1 MQETNSKWIAQE
13 TLSKEAVEGGYEDV
27 FLEIGYKAL
36 ICLVEHLFK
45 GVQNYFLELYD
56 DNWSPTKELETNP
69 VGEICNSFNQKF
81 EIFDKLDKKS
91 YERLLNIV
99 KRRTLVDYLT
109 SLMKR
114 RISLTNDDE
123 RKKGEGKIR
132 EDEGILNEFFTAM
145 NTYGSETQHENNFD
159 VLGFIANIVGA
170 DEEMLTFELMTLI
183 RQVVFIIAKTFF
195 RHHEN
200 SFVASS
206 ERSMRNRSSVFC
218 FCEES
223 RDQMQ
228 SK

>member
-56 DNWSPTKELETNP
+56 DNWLSTKESETNP
-69 VGEICNSFNQKF
+69 VGEICNSFNEKF
-81 EIFDKLDKKS
+81 EIFYKLDKRS

-109 SLMKR
+109 SMMKR

-123 RKKGEGKIR
+123 KRRGEGKIR
-132 EDEGILNEFFTAM
+132 EDEGLLNEFFTAM
-145 NTYGSETQHENNFD
+145 NTYGSETQPENDFD

-183 RQVVFIIAKTFF
+183 RQDFFCYCQTFLKT
-195 RHHEN
+195 
-200 SFVASS
+200 S
-206 ERSMRNRSSVFC
+206 
-218 FCEES
+218 
-223 RDQMQ
+223 
-228 SK
+228 

>member
-56 DNWSPTKELETNP
+56 DNWLSTIESETNP
-69 VGEICNSFNQKF
+69 VGEICNSFNEKF
-81 EIFDKLDKKS
+81 EIFYKLDKRS
-91 YERLLNIV
+91 YERLFNIV
-99 KRRTLVDYLT
+99 KHRTLVDYLT
-109 SLMKR
+109 SMMKR

-123 RKKGEGKIR
+123 KRRGEGKIR
-132 EDEGILNEFFTAM
+132 EDEGLLNEFFTAM
-145 NTYGSETQHENNFD
+145 NTYGSETQPENDFD

-183 RQVVFIIAKTFF
+183 RQDFCYCQTFLKT
-195 RHHEN
+195 
-200 SFVASS
+200 S
-206 ERSMRNRSSVFC
+206 
-218 FCEES
+218 
-223 RDQMQ
+223 
-228 SK
+228 

>member
-56 DNWSPTKELETNP
+56 DNWLSTIESETNS
-69 VGEICNSFNQKF
+69 VGEICNSFNEKF
-81 EIFDKLDKKS
+81 EIFDKLDKRS

-109 SLMKR
+109 SMMKR

-123 RKKGEGKIR
+123 KRRGEGKIR
-132 EDEGILNEFFTAM
+132 EDEGLLNEFFTAM
-145 NTYGSETQHENNFD
+145 NTYGSETQPENDFD

-183 RQVVFIIAKTFF
+183 RQDFFCYCQTFLKT
-195 RHHEN
+195 
-200 SFVASS
+200 S
-206 ERSMRNRSSVFC
+206 
-218 FCEES
+218 
-223 RDQMQ
+223 
-228 SK
+228 